1 MSTKSGFPDIGE
13 IFFALCK
20 AVDTPKSLAAWIMFK
35 SNQLDLARLAI
46 DSKHYQTASSFR
58 SDYLVVEFLS
68 KWKGLNTG
76 LDLEAEALKGFTS
89 SEEQCKATNQ
99 RIIESRSGPIDQA
112 LSSIISMAKRKIS
125 RLVGVFDWSVV
136 HRGYGWGNGATAS
149 IPRRRAFLDTKM
161 CEVPF
166 SCTPSARSLFAH
178 VVGTDLHW
186 SASILGVDI
195 GSIAGP
201 YCLLDDSFLLQ
212 EESIIDL
219 VPKNA
224 KTHRV
229 IAKEATANGFLQKG
243 FGLYFRNRLKRVGV
257 NLDDQ
262 SLNQDAARRAYGEG
276 LATIDKKAAS
286 DTVSKEL
293 VYELFPLDWAFALD
307 SVRSRRAILPDG
319 TSITLQK
326 WSSMGNGYT
335 FELESII
342 FWALASS
349 VMEWSNVHGTL
360 CVYGD
365 DVVLPSSCAN
375 LYVGVLAFAGFTVNL
390 EKTHIEGCFF
400 ESCGKHYFKG
410 EDVTPVYQ
418 KELVDSV
425 SEHIRLTNRLIRWSL
440 NHSDGKLCHPLT
452 EGAWKLSLRAAGRR
466 FPFLPLGTEGDDGF
480 LLPADYF
487 PITAQCFYRGLK
499 CNVVRYGTRRLPAN
513 ERPYLAWK
521 LRSLG
526 SGNAVE
532 GPFRF
537 QVGLYIKDDRVPFD
551 TGHVNVDIESDSLS
565 SGVRWVMPNGDFGI
579 SYGISA

>member
-1 MSTKSGFPDIGE
+1 MSHKSGFPDVGE
-13 IFFALCK
+13 VFFALCK
-20 AVDTPKSLAAWIMFK
+20 AIDSPKSLGAWLMFK
-35 SNQLDLARLAI
+35 SNQLDLAKLSI
-46 DSKHYQTASSFR
+46 DSASYSTASAFR

-68 KWKGLNTG
+68 KWKGLKTG
-76 LDLEAEALKGFTS
+76 LDLEAEALRGFTS
-89 SEEQCKATNQ
+89 AEEQCALTNR
-99 RIIESRSGPIDQA
+99 RIKDARLGPIDPA

-125 RLVGVFDWSVV
+125 RLLGPYDGKKVQS
-136 HRGYGWGNGATAS
+136 GYAWGNGATSS

-166 SCTPSARSLFAH
+166 SCTPRAKALFAQ

-195 GSIAGP
+195 RDITGP
-201 YCLLDDSFLLQ
+201 YCLLDNNFLLQ
-212 EESIIDL
+212 EESVIDL

-262 SLNQDAARRAYGEG
+262 SLNQDAAKRAYDEG

-293 VYELFPLDWAFALD
+293 VFELFPVDWAFALD

-319 TSITLQK
+319 KTITLQK

-349 VMEWSNVHGTL
+349 VMEWSSVKGTL

-365 DVVLPSSCAN
+365 DVVLPSECAQ
-375 LYVGVLAFAGFTVNL
+375 LYIDVLAFAGFTVNA
-390 EKTHIEGCFF
+390 EKTHVDGSFF

-418 KELVDSV
+418 KELVDSIP
-425 SEHIRLTNRLIRWSL
+425 EHIRFSNRLLRWAVMHQRGGFA
-440 NHSDGKLCHPLT
+440 HSLT
-452 EGAWKLSLRAAGRR
+452 ENAWESSVRHLKPRS
-466 FPFLPLGTEGDDGF
+466 PIIPLGTEGDDGF
-480 LLPADYF
+480 LMPASRF
-487 PITAQCFYRGLK
+487 KPTAQCFYRGLK
-499 CNVVRYGTRRLPAN
+499 CRVVRMGTRRLPAN

-521 LRSLG
+521 LRTLG

-537 QVGLYIKDDRVPFD
+537 QVGVYIKVDGVPFD
-551 TGHVNVDIESDSLS
+551 TGHVNVDIETDSLS
-565 SGVRWVMPNGDFGI
+565 EGVRWVMPGGDFGI
-579 SYGISA
+579 EFGSRA